1 MDMKKL
7 ASMGTALGQFLG
19 FHGHGHDRTII
30 LQERRN
36 HNFRR
41 IAQGNYV
48 LHKVIDGGR
57 AAIYRHPTKKGPGRQ
72 IIIKA

>member
-1 MDMKKL
+1 MDLKKL
-7 ASMGTALGQFLG
+7 ATMGTALGQFLG
-19 FHGHGHDRTII
+19 FPSGHDRTVII
-30 LQERRN
+30 QQRRN

-41 IAQGNYV
+41 IAQGNYI

-72 IIIKA
+72 ITIKA